1 MFVLS
6 KAEFD
11 CIHCHDLETL
21 PLGYLVSVLRRTRVV
36 YDAHELEI
44 GRERRERLRRPIMVL
59 ERLLLRRCR
68 QVIAANKERL
78 QCMNDLYDLE
88 GLDTHVIRNF
98 SDAHLYN
105 DPPDARAQDLDG
117 EAIWLSLVGSIA
129 ESRPYGPFIEALGG
143 NPHIRVFYFGRD
155 GRKITEI
162 ARLAGVEEQIHD
174 CGVVE
179 RRTLLATLK
188 LLDGAVA
195 AFSLTP
201 ENYQYCESN
210 RVFDAL
216 CCGCFVIGTR
226 NPSLLFLEEMQVG
239 FNVAPSV
246 SDIAS
251 VYGSLDRPAVDE
263 LKTRVRDL
271 GESFSWEANENVL
284 LQIYGHG
291 TPQ

>member
-1 MFVLS
+1 
-6 KAEFD
+6 
-11 CIHCHDLETL
+11 
-21 PLGYLVSVLRRTRVV
+21 V
-36 YDAHELEI
+36 YDAHELEV
-44 GRERRERLRRPIMVL
+44 GRERRERLRRPIMLL
-59 ERLLLRRCR
+59 ERALLRRCD

-78 QCMNDLYDLE
+78 QCMNDLYDME
-88 GLDTHVIRNF
+88 ELDTYVIRNF

-105 DPPDARAQDLDG
+105 DPSDERVRDLDR

-129 ESRPYGPFIEALGG
+129 ESRPYGPFLEALHG
-143 NPHIRVFYFGRD
+143 NPHIRVFYFGKD
-155 GRKITEI
+155 GRRIMEI

-174 CGVVE
+174 CGIVE

-201 ENYQYCESN
+201 ENYKYCESN

-246 SDIAS
+246 SDIS
-251 VYGSLDRPAVDE
+251 MVYGALDRPAVDE
-263 LKTRVRDL
+263 LKTRVRNL
-271 GESFSWEANENVL
+271 GKSFSWEANEDVL
-284 LQIYGHG
+284 LQIYGRG
-291 TPQ
+291 ASQ